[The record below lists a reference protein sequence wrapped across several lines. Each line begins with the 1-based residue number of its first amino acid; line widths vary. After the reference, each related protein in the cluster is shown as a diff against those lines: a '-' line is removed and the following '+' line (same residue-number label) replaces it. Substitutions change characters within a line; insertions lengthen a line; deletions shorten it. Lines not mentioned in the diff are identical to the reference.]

1 MKAHQAVNRNLS
13 APASHFGT
21 VENPIRMLMS
31 EHDTDGERLRHMR
44 SLTNDYNLPE
54 GACPSYTALFAGLE
68 DLERD
73 LHRHIHL
80 ENDVL
85 FPAAVKLEAA

>member
-1 MKAHQAVNRNLS
+1 M
-13 APASHFGT
+13 
-21 VENPIRMLMS
+21 MMS
-31 EHDTDGERLRHMR
+31 EHDADGERLRKMR
-44 SLTNDYNLPE
+44 DLTNDYTLPE

-80 ENDVL
+80 ENNVL
-85 FPAAVKLEAA
+85 FPAAVKIEAA